1 MAGFNAKYAVET
13 LQNTQN
19 TELND
24 LRIII
29 CLGKSEVIVVERV
42 PGCNFSEKLMQINTS
57 VQLNYP

>member
-24 LRIII
+24 LRIIM

-42 PGCNFSEKLMQINTS
+42 PSCNVSEKLMQIKTS